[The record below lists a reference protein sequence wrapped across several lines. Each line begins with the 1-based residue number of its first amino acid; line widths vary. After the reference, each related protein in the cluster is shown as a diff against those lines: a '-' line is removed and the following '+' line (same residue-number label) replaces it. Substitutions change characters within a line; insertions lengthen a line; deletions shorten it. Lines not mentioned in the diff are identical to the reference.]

1 MPQLDFTIWLI
12 NLFTCW
18 SMVSL
23 VIITTNSI
31 TNHQNLNNSNN
42 HFIKTNTPIWNW

>member
-18 SMVSL
+18 SMFSL
-23 VIITTNSI
+23 IIITTNNITSSI
-31 TNHQNLNNSNN
+31 NLNNKNS
-42 HFIKTNTPIWNW
+42 HTTNTNNILWNW